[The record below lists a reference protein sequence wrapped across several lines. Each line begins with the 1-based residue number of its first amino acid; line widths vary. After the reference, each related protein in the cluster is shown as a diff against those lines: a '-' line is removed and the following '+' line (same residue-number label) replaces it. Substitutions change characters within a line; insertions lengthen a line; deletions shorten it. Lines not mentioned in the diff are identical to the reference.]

1 MGRDLESREDVPTPP
16 NPNIAPDFV
25 HHDGDDLLR
34 CPGAKWHHAP
44 AVLVVYGEE
53 PASTYQKSES
63 RQQVFTV
70 SSPTALGK
78 EKFVQS
84 VFHMCST
91 ITEEPCVFSS
101 PPPICTVGEMKAMH
115 SSIAF

>member
-1 MGRDLESREDVPTPP
+1 MCQHFP
-16 NPNIAPDFV
+16 APMLHQIFA
-25 HHDGDDLLR
+25 HYDGDEVLR

-44 AVLVVYGEE
+44 AVVVVYSEE
-53 PASTYQKSES
+53 PASPYQKSEF

-70 SSPTALGK
+70 SSPTAWGK

-84 VFHMCST
+84 GFHTCST
-91 ITEEPCVFSS
+91 ITEEPCVLSS
-101 PPPICTVGEMKAMH
+101 PPPICSVGEMKAMR

>member
-1 MGRDLESREDVPTPP
+1 VL
-16 NPNIAPDFV
+16 
-25 HHDGDDLLR
+25 H

-44 AVLVVYGEE
+44 AVLVVYGKE
-53 PASTYQKSES
+53 PASPYQKSES
-63 RQQVFTV
+63 RQQVFTL
-70 SSPTALGK
+70 SSTTAWGK

-84 VFHMCST
+84 GFHTCST

-101 PPPICTVGEMKAMH
+101 PPPICSIGEMKAIH

>member
-1 MGRDLESREDVPTPP
+1 VPTLL
-16 NPNIAPDFV
+16 NPSVAPDFA
-25 HHDGDDLLR
+25 HHDGDEVLR

-53 PASTYQKSES
+53 PASPYQESKS
-63 RQQVFTV
+63 RQKVFIV
-70 SSPTALGK
+70 SSPTAWGK
-78 EKFVQS
+78 ESFVQS
-84 VFHMCST
+84 GFHMCSK

-101 PPPICTVGEMKAMH
+101 PPPICSIGEMKAMH